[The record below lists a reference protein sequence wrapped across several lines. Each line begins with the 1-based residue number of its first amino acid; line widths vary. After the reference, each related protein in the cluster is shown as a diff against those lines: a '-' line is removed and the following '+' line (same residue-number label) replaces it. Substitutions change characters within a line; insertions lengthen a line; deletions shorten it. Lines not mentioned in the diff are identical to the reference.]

1 MILTPIYAASEKPID
16 GVTERSIG
24 DPLAALGTPV
34 SYVDDVE
41 DLPDAVPREAPDG
54 ALVLMLRRRLDHG
67 DRPPPRRTGRGRR
80 ARRLIAVKSVPLLD
94 DADRDALRE
103 RFGERARF
111 DEPLAPFTW
120 WKIGGPADALVDVRN
135 GDELAFVL
143 RRVFNRRLPMF
154 VLGSGSNLLVGDGGI
169 RGIVLRLEGEF
180 TALDVRADDASVV
193 AEAGGSASLPAL
205 CTKVASLGGVGVD
218 GLAGIPAT
226 VGGSIRM
233 NAGTDREIGEFA
245 REVVVQTPAQPEPH
259 PIDVAWRYRQTTI
272 PPDAIVARTTL
283 RFERGEPAEIRERL
297 QSRLVRRKATQ
308 PVAIPNSGSCFR
320 NPDGDFAGRLIE
332 AAGAKGWR
340 EGGAEVSP
348 LHANFIVNT
357 GGASALHVATLLAR
371 VRRAVE
377 ERFGVD
383 LQLEVHLVGEFT
395 DSECPV

>member
-1 MILTPIYAASEKPID
+1 M
-16 GVTERSIG
+16 
-24 DPLAALGTPV
+24 
-34 SYVDDVE
+34 
-41 DLPDAVPREAPDG
+41 
-54 ALVLMLRRRLDHG
+54 
-67 DRPPPRRTGRGRR
+67 
-80 ARRLIAVKSVPLLD
+80 KSVPLLD
-94 DADRDALRE
+94 ERDRDALRE

-120 WKIGGPADALVDVRN
+120 WKIGGPADALLDVETT
-135 GDELAFVL
+135 DELAFVL
-143 RRVFNRRLPMF
+143 RRVLKRRLPMF

-180 TALDVRADDASVV
+180 ARLDVRAEDGAVV

-245 REVVVQTPAQPEPH
+245 REVVVQTPARPDPH

-272 PPDAIVARTTL
+272 PRDAIVARTTL
-283 RFERGEPAEIRERL
+283 RFERGEPAAVRERL

-320 NPDGDFAGRLIE
+320 NPAGDFAGRLIE

-340 EGGAEVSP
+340 EGAAEVSG

-357 GGASALHVATLLAR
+357 GGASARDVATLLAR

-395 DSECPV
+395 DTECPA

>member
-1 MILTPIYAASEKPID
+1 M
-16 GVTERSIG
+16 
-24 DPLAALGTPV
+24 
-34 SYVDDVE
+34 
-41 DLPDAVPREAPDG
+41 
-54 ALVLMLRRRLDHG
+54 
-67 DRPPPRRTGRGRR
+67 
-80 ARRLIAVKSVPLLD
+80 KSVALLD
-94 DADRDALRE
+94 DGDRDALRE
-103 RFGERARF
+103 RFGARAWF
-111 DEPLAPFTW
+111 GEPLAPFTW
-120 WKIGGPADALVDVRN
+120 WKIGGPADALVEVRTS
-135 GDELAFVL
+135 DELAFVL
-143 RRVFNRRLPMF
+143 RRVLRRRLPMF

-180 TALDVRADDASVV
+180 AALDVRAEDGAVV
-193 AEAGGSASLPAL
+193 AEAGGSASLAAL
-205 CTKVASLGGVGVD
+205 CAKVANLGGVGVD

-259 PIDVAWRYRQTTI
+259 AIAVAWRYRSTTI

-283 RFERGEPAEIRERL
+283 RFERGAPAEVRERL

-320 NPDGDFAGRLIE
+320 NPDGDHAGRLIE

-340 EGGAEVSP
+340 EGKAEVSP

-357 GGASALHVATLLAR
+357 GGATARDVAVLLAR
-371 VRRAVE
+371 VRRTVE

-395 DSECPV
+395 DTACPV

>member
-1 MILTPIYAASEKPID
+1 MKT
-16 GVTERSIG
+16 
-24 DPLAALGTPV
+24 
-34 SYVDDVE
+34 
-41 DLPDAVPREAPDG
+41 
-54 ALVLMLRRRLDHG
+54 
-67 DRPPPRRTGRGRR
+67 
-80 ARRLIAVKSVPLLD
+80 VPLLD
-94 DADRDALRE
+94 ERDRDALRE
-103 RFGERARF
+103 RFGERAHF

-120 WKIGGPADALVDVRN
+120 WKIGGPADALLDVETT
-135 GDELAFVL
+135 DELAFVL
-143 RRVFNRRLPMF
+143 RRVFKRRLPMF

-180 TALDVRADDASVV
+180 ARLDVRAEDGAVV
-193 AEAGGSASLPAL
+193 VEAGGSASLPAL

-245 REVVVQTPAQPEPH
+245 REVVVQTPARPEPH

-272 PPDAIVARTTL
+272 PLDAIVARTTL
-283 RFERGEPAEIRERL
+283 RFERGEPAAVRQRL

-320 NPDGDFAGRLIE
+320 NPEGDFAGRLIE

-340 EGGAEVSP
+340 EGAAEVSG

-357 GGASALHVATLLAR
+357 GGASARDVATLLAR

-395 DSECPV
+395 DTECPA

>member
-1 MILTPIYAASEKPID
+1 MKPI
-16 GVTERSIG
+16 G
-24 DPLAALGTPV
+24 
-34 SYVDDVE
+34 
-41 DLPDAVPREAPDG
+41 
-54 ALVLMLRRRLDHG
+54 
-67 DRPPPRRTGRGRR
+67 
-80 ARRLIAVKSVPLLD
+80 LLD
-94 DADRDALRE
+94 ESDRAVLRE

-120 WKIGGPADALVDVRN
+120 WKIGGPADALLDVETT
-135 GDELAFVL
+135 DELAFVL
-143 RRVFNRRLPMF
+143 RRVFKRRLPMF

-180 TALDVRADDASVV
+180 ARLEVRVEDGVV
-193 AEAGGSASLPAL
+193 VVEAGGSASLPVV

-245 REVVVQTPAQPEPH
+245 REVVVQTPARPDPH

-272 PPDAIVARTTL
+272 PRDAIVARTTL
-283 RFERGEPAEIRERL
+283 RFERGEPAAVRERL

-320 NPDGDFAGRLIE
+320 NPEGDFAARLIE

-340 EGGAEVSP
+340 EGGAEVSG

-357 GGASALHVATLLAR
+357 GGASARDVATLLAR

-395 DSECPV
+395 DTECPA